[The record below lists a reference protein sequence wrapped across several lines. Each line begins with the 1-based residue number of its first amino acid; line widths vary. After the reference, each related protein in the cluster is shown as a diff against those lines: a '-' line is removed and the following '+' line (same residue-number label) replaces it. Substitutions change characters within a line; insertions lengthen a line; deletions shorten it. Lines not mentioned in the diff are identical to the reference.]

1 MFAAVAWPPARDTD
15 QVAGGVVAEQNSAR
29 REVTALEGP
38 SVCLSAR
45 PPSAALPVVLRR
57 PGRPEIAVRQSLS
70 FRRDDQASPPLK
82 LSFFRH
88 SWARHC
94 LRFRHPP
101 RYPIHISSLHHKQ
114 DSDTTKKIDHVHE

>member
-38 SVCLSAR
+38 SVCKSAS

-82 LSFFRH
+82 LSFFR
-88 SWARHC
+88 
-94 LRFRHPP
+94 LFYPLMGPP
-101 RYPIHISSLHHKQ
+101 LPPLPPSASVSNPYLQSPP
-114 DSDTTKKIDHVHE
+114 